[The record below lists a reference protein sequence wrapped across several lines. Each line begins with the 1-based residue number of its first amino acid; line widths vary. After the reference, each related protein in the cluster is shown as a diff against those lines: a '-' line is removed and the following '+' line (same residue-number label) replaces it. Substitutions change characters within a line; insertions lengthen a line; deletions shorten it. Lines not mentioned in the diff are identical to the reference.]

1 MRYLRTALM
10 MVALPLAASG
20 AAAQDDAASTGGSA
34 PATARDGRWAA
45 GGDLGWNFAI
55 DDDADGGFLIDGFFE
70 FRQHPNL
77 SWRGMLLAT
86 SGDVKDGGRDRDVDL
101 RVLSGDVVYQWPGR
115 RVNPF
120 VAAGIGAYR
129 YHWQGGSNYLKFG
142 VNVAGG
148 VNIPVAERLDVKIE
162 GALHGTN
169 ASNFDNLFLV
179 SVGLR
184 YRF

>member
-1 MRYLRTALM
+1 LLAL
-10 MVALPLAASG
+10 LLAVSG
-20 AAAQDDAASTGGSA
+20 ASAQDDAAATAGSA
-34 PATARDGRWAA
+34 PAPARDGRWAA
-45 GGDLGWNFAI
+45 GGDLGWAFAI
-55 DDDADGGFLIDGFFE
+55 DDADGGFLIDGFFE

-86 SGDVKDGGRDRDVDL
+86 SGKVEDDGGRDRDVDL
-101 RVLSGDVVYQWPGR
+101 RVLNGDVVYQWPGR

-148 VNIPVAERLDVKIE
+148 VNIPVADRLDVKIE
-162 GALHGTN
+162 GSLHGTN
-169 ASNFDNLFLV
+169 ASDFDSLFLV